1 MFSTITQHFKKATPA
16 FHFSPIDDVLMKRFD
31 TNDSESPCLSAARIA
46 AMPIEPAF
54 RPHFEQPR
62 SDLAGF
68 FSALREA
75 AERFDMIHIAP
86 LVALDPTVRFQLRTV
101 TVKTSPDNDLILR
114 ELETLQQHIIK
125 KAAQNCLKQSQSAE
139 NLDLS
144 GFYGVIII
152 PNDEAAA
159 GETVLTLATI
169 GIERINLSFGFEGE
183 HVSINQSEPQT
194 EDVPVSASDL
204 SLQLRY
210 PDGHR
215 EALAA
220 EFFPLVIGNS
230 TTAGIRVAG
239 TYVSREH
246 ATLFYDAELRRVVL
260 QDHSRHGTW
269 FNGKALARNGRVILS
284 GSGEIALSP
293 QLEDAP
299 VIEFNHAALDPLQ
312 CTPLVA
318 PYSIDVTTQV
328 LAGPVG
334 AIAAESSSP
343 VSVMATVAES
353 VQPPSPDKGAT
364 PLREPIATS
373 PVVADPATSH
383 AAGETQMAPNCGLRA
398 FGYLQVRDKSGITT
412 VPITQFPFVI
422 GREPEGPG
430 YTVDSQASFVSR
442 EHLTLMSF
450 VHGLFKVENHGL
462 GRNNTFRKGAIQD
475 NHFYY
480 RPAMPNS
487 DNGWLV
493 LGGRILDEKCIE
505 IRLLSGS
512 SEAVQ

>member
-1 MFSTITQHFKKATPA
+1 MFSKIAQHFKKAAPVYR
-16 FHFSPIDDVLMKRFD
+16 FSPVD
-31 TNDSESPCLSAARIA
+31 TDDSESTCLPAARIA

-152 PNDEAAA
+152 PNDETAA

-183 HVSINQSEPQT
+183 HVSINQGDTQT

-204 SLQLRY
+204 SLNLLY
-210 PDGHR
+210 PDGRR
-215 EALAA
+215 ETLNA

-230 TTAGIRVAG
+230 HTAGIRVAG

-269 FNGKALARNGRVILS
+269 FNGKALAPNGRVILS

-293 QLEDAP
+293 QLEDVP

-318 PYSIDVTTQV
+318 PYSIDVATPV
-328 LAGPVG
+328 LAAPV
-334 AIAAESSSP
+334 AAAESSSP
-343 VSVMATVAES
+343 VSVMAAVAEA
-353 VQPPSPDKGAT
+353 VQPPSPNKGAT
-364 PLREPIATS
+364 PLREPIVAS

-383 AAGETQMAPNCGLRA
+383 AAGETQMAPNCGQRA
-398 FGYLQVRDKSGITT
+398 FGYLQVRGKSGITT

-430 YTVDSQASFVSR
+430 YTVDNQASFVSR

-480 RPAMPNS
+480 RPAMPDS

-493 LGGRILDEKCIE
+493 LGGRVLDEKCIE
-505 IRLLSGS
+505 IRLLAS
-512 SEAVQ
+512 STETVQ